1 MVRGICV
8 HDRGHIAGTARYTY
22 DRGYGPIYLAYPYST
37 PSTWRRIARD
47 IKTRS
52 RTREIGRGNLSGR
65 CDTRRRAAQR
75 RWLPLRR
82 GPTSHASRRRRKGG
96 RFTAFDA
103 VRARRTAMTSTG
115 PRRRRAR
122 GPRGC
127 PRHPGARR
135 WRAGIAWR
143 PRVSF
148 TVLGLVG
155 ELVGEAWQMPRR
167 RRSGRCLRVDRCEN
181 PV

>member
-1 MVRGICV
+1 MLEVQDPMQV
-8 HDRGHIAGTARYTY
+8 AGS
-22 DRGYGPIYLAYPYST
+22 LALVQV
-37 PSTWRRIARD
+37 
-47 IKTRS
+47 
-52 RTREIGRGNLSGR
+52 G
-65 CDTRRRAAQR
+65 
-75 RWLPLRR
+75 
-82 GPTSHASRRRRKGG
+82 
-96 RFTAFDA
+96 
-103 VRARRTAMTSTG
+103 
-115 PRRRRAR
+115 AR

-127 PRHPGARR
+127 PRRPGARR

>member
-1 MVRGICV
+1 MVRGILCSRSRAY
-8 HDRGHIAGTARYTY
+8 RGHC
-22 DRGYGPIYLAYPYST
+22 PIYL
-37 PSTWRRIARD
+37 
-47 IKTRS
+47 RS
-52 RTREIGRGNLSGR
+52 RVRADISGLPLLDAIDVATHCAR
-65 CDTRRRAAQR
+65 YKNEESDPGDRAGKLVGRRAAQR

-103 VRARRTAMTSTG
+103 VRARRTATTSTG
-115 PRRRRAR
+115 PCRGRAR

-127 PRHPGARR
+127 PRRPGARR